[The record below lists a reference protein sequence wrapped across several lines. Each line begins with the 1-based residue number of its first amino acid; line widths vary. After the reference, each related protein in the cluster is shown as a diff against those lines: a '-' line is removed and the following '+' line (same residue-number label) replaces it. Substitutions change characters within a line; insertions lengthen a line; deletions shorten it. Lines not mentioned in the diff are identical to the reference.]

1 MHKEDGENG
10 TLGDWRRRYEKN
22 KSANVSGGERSSIY
36 TDFRYIFLMHYI
48 WNFDTKLAK
57 TNCGRT

>member
-22 KSANVSGGERSSIY
+22 KSANVSGGEGSSIY
-36 TDFRYIFLMHYI
+36 TDFRYIFLMQY
-48 WNFDTKLAK
+48 T
-57 TNCGRT
+57 

>member
-10 TLGDWRRRYEKN
+10 TLGDWRRYGKN
-22 KSANVSGGERSSIY
+22 ISANVSGGERSSIY
-36 TDFRYIFLMHYI
+36 TDFIYIFLMHYT

-57 TNCGRT
+57 TNCGRP